1 MTESGSVPVRHQ
13 VILVARGEFS
23 QPRFSENSRHNIC
36 IEHNL
41 DQCRDEIA
49 IPLQI

>member
-1 MTESGSVPVRHQ
+1 MTESGSIAVRHP

-23 QPRFSENSRHNIC
+23 QSRFSENSHHNIC
-36 IEHNL
+36 IEHDV

-49 IPLQI
+49 IPL